1 MRNPLLCRA
10 ARPESGREVRERFLM
25 APLARIQGERRRRL
39 ALATGLGFSAPTL
52 GYVERI
58 YRQGTKLLADI
69 KDVPRRFAELVKAG
83 SYKRV
88 SAEVFWDYTKNGKK
102 YPRVLKAVSFL
113 GADIP
118 AITDLKA
125 VEALFQRKNDPLKDD
140 DDGPMFTLDEDRNVV
155 RFG

>member
-1 MRNPLLCRA
+1 
-10 ARPESGREVRERFLM
+10 
-25 APLARIQGERRRRL
+25 
-39 ALATGLGFSAPTL
+39 
-52 GYVERI
+52 
-58 YRQGTKLLADI
+58 
-69 KDVPRRFAELVKAG
+69 
-83 SYKRV
+83 
-88 SAEVFWDYTKNGKK
+88 
-102 YPRVLKAVSFL
+102 VLKAVSFL